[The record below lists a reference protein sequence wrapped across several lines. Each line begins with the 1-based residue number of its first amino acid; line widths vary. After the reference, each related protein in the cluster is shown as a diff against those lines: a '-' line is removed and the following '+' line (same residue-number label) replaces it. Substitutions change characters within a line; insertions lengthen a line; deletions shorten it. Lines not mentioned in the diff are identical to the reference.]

1 MSTPELALCLKD
13 PLAIESVSRVLTAAS
28 SGAELHRGNHLD
40 LVLDSV
46 DPQALR
52 LLVVDSNFAEPEML
66 ASVCEAYPHVK
77 IVVLTDALE
86 EQQLQIAMGS
96 PRLVGFVAR
105 RQGVIRAWELVYL
118 VRRVL
123 SPEQP
128 VPGSHELLNWG
139 ASSVTFRPKN
149 TKERDSTVEGVEV
162 VAMRFG
168 MSSRMAKMAAEAS
181 HELLMNAMYDAPVDK
196 RGRPRYADKRQSAI
210 SLQEHEIPTLR
221 VTVDGLHIALDI
233 TDPFGRLSRER
244 WFASLLRGKSGLDAA
259 DPTRALDE
267 SEGGAGLGLHNLF
280 SSAAIL
286 RAEVVPARQTTVTW
300 ILDLSIE
307 RRTQRQMPR
316 SLYYVE
322 AR

>member
-13 PLAIESVSRVLTAAS
+13 PLAIESVSRVLTASS

-40 LVLDSV
+40 LVLDGL

-52 LLVVDSNFAEPEML
+52 LLVMDSHFAEPEML
-66 ASVCEAYPHVK
+66 DSVSEAYPHVK
-77 IVVLTDALE
+77 IVVLTDSLE
-86 EQQLQIAMGS
+86 ETHLHAALRS

-118 VRRVL
+118 VRRTL

-128 VPGSHELLNWG
+128 VPGSQELLNWG
-139 ASSVTFRPKN
+139 ASTVTFRPKN
-149 TKERDSTVEGVEV
+149 SKERDSAVEAVEMV
-162 VAMRFG
+162 GQRFG
-168 MSSRMAKMAAEAS
+168 MSKQVARIAAEAS

-210 SLQEHEIPTLR
+210 SLQEHEIPTLQI
-221 VTVDGLHIALDI
+221 TVDGLHIAIDI
-233 TDPFGRLSRER
+233 TDPFGRLAREKF
-244 WFASLLRGKSGLDAA
+244 FASLLRSQAS
-259 DPTRALDE
+259 DPTVAPDD
-267 SEGGAGLGLHNLF
+267 SAAPQGLASLF
-280 SSAAIL
+280 NSAAIL
-286 RAEVVPARQTTVTW
+286 RVEVVPARQTTVTW
-300 ILDLSIE
+300 ITELSLE
-307 RRTQRQMPR
+307 RRAQRQMPR

>member
-13 PLAIESVSRVLTAAS
+13 PLAIESVSRVLAAAS

-40 LVLDSV
+40 LVLDGL

-52 LLVVDSNFAEPEML
+52 LLVMDSHFAEPEML
-66 ASVCEAYPHVK
+66 ASVSETYPHVK
-77 IVVLTDALE
+77 IVVLTDSLDERHLQTAL
-86 EQQLQIAMGS
+86 QS
-96 PRLVGFVAR
+96 PRVVGFVAR

-128 VPGSHELLNWG
+128 VPGSQELLNWG
-139 ASSVTFRPKN
+139 ASSATFRPRN
-149 TKERDSTVEGVEV
+149 SKERDATVEAVQ
-162 VAMRFG
+162 AMAEHYG
-168 MSSRMAKMAAEAS
+168 MSPQMAKIAGQAS

-210 SLQEHEIPTLR
+210 SLQEQEIPTLQ
-221 VTVDGLHIALDI
+221 VTIDGLHIAIDI
-233 TDPFGRLSRER
+233 TDPFGRLAREKV
-244 WFASLLRGKSGLDAA
+244 FASLLRGQTS
-259 DPTRALDE
+259 DPTVAPDDN
-267 SEGGAGLGLHNLF
+267 AVPQGLASLF
-280 SSAAIL
+280 QSAAIL
-286 RAEVVPARQTTVTW
+286 RFEVAPARQTTVTW
-300 ILDLSIE
+300 ILDISVE
-307 RRTQRQMPR
+307 RWGQRQIPR